1 MPGIRK
7 TSAALSAIPV
17 AAVAVH
23 LFRTLAFETQQAVA
37 TGLGMVLG
45 VAALGL
51 VCWKVPRLRIEIVNA
66 AGYPGFG
73 PVSFAALF
81 GGFAAHRIFT
91 ILMIG

>member
-1 MPGIRK
+1 MSGIRK
-7 TSAALSAIPV
+7 TSVALLAILI

-23 LFRTLAFETQQAVA
+23 QFRALPFETQQAVA
-37 TGLGMVLG
+37 AGFGMVFG